1 LSEFRDLQ
9 DPAGVAALVTDR
21 SRPVRGTL
29 NADHCPGVLRMH
41 EAADGWLVR
50 VRLPGGRLTAGALD
64 AVGDV
69 AALGSGVVELTSR
82 ASIQLR
88 GLTPGSGDPG
98 ARRLEE
104 AGLMPSPLHDRVR
117 NILASPVAGRH
128 RSSLVGT
135 DDVVAGLDQGLC
147 ADRDLAELPGRF
159 LFTVVDGSGA
169 LGAHRADVSLEASV
183 VAGAVAFRLHLAD
196 AATTLMAAPV
206 HAARLALRAARGFL
220 DLVRADGVDAWGVA
234 GLRDGP
240 GRVARHLGGDLEPD
254 SPPAIGDPLPV
265 GTLIQAD
272 GRVAVTVLPPL
283 GRLDGPIVRGLAE
296 LSRRHCS
303 EVRVSPRRTLTMLD
317 LSAAEAQSVASDLRS
332 LGLVTSS
339 GSGWSGL
346 SACAGKGACVKARV
360 DVRGAAEDRAAV
372 RGPRALGEHWSGCER
387 CCGKPIGAPVAIT
400 ATDSGLIVEVA
411 GETRTAQSVSEALE
425 LLAGAQERA
434 R

>member
-1 LSEFRDLQ
+1 
-9 DPAGVAALVTDR
+9 
-21 SRPVRGTL
+21 
-29 NADHCPGVLRMH
+29 
-41 EAADGWLVR
+41 
-50 VRLPGGRLTAGALD
+50 
-64 AVGDV
+64 
-69 AALGSGVVELTSR
+69 
-82 ASIQLR
+82 
-88 GLTPGSGDPG
+88 
-98 ARRLEE
+98 
-104 AGLMPSPLHDRVR
+104 
-117 NILASPVAGRH
+117 
-128 RSSLVGT
+128 
-135 DDVVAGLDQGLC
+135 
-147 ADRDLAELPGRF
+147 
-159 LFTVVDGSGA
+159 
-169 LGAHRADVSLEASV
+169 
-183 VAGAVAFRLHLAD
+183 
-196 AATTLMAAPV
+196 
-206 HAARLALRAARGFL
+206 
-220 DLVRADGVDAWGVA
+220 VA

-283 GRLDGPIVRGLAE
+283 GRLDGPLVRGLAE